1 MERLITKLT
10 FQLEI
15 IIMQRKV
22 KELSYRLAKIKKKKR
37 ISEKSEKSDHESIT
51 SFKHSFQNHEYRR
64 QLFFFYQN
72 EYYRDFNNP
81 IYDEVNVD
89 WHCHQRMMFILM
101 MMIS

>member
-64 QLFFFYQN
+64 QLFFFIKMSII
-72 EYYRDFNNP
+72 EISIILF
-81 IYDEVNVD
+81 
-89 WHCHQRMMFILM
+89 MMR
-101 MMIS
+101 